1 MSDEFGAVVAADE
14 RRRRVEAGELLQHR
28 HQALGFTAPPH
39 PNGQAEAAVLV
50 DHVHEL
56 EPPPIGGG
64 VEMEIHGPHLV
75 RVLDLVTPHRT
86 VGGPCQLLLFQC
98 GPL

>member
-1 MSDEFGAVVAADE
+1 
-14 RRRRVEAGELLQHR
+14 
-28 HQALGFTAPPH
+28 
-39 PNGQAEAAVLV
+39 VLV